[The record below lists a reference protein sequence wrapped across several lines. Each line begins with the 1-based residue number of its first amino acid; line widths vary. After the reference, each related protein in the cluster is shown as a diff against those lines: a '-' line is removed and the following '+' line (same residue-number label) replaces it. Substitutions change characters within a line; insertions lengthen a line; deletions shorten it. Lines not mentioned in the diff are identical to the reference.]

1 MTEEKKSIIKMLCIA
16 FATMLALPLT
26 YRAWV
31 TFNPPAPRE
40 TFSFTEFFDKTA
52 ANRSAR
58 LIKTPID
65 QWTKTDR
72 AAEPKIAAWL
82 EAHSKIVLPWE
93 WSSEARQKDPKGYRK
108 AWKRLLGETES
119 SLKDSI
125 ARIKKELKRIDRELL
140 INQTLHIH
148 LTNQIAAVERNLA
161 SNPLPATVTVEHL
174 SKGRFWG
181 WNVRKDQVHLEGE
194 TNRIAFVS
202 TMRRQVDAG
211 QNDNAKITKSKSLL
225 KCNLESK
232 ENLQAVFMRI
242 GEGVSDAKGD
252 ELKRLEETM
261 LTNLIDFINKE
272 CER

>member
-1 MTEEKKSIIKMLCIA
+1 MTEEKKSIVKMLCIA
-16 FATMLALPLT
+16 FVAMLALPLT

-31 TFNPPAPRE
+31 TFNPPAPSK
-40 TFSFTEFFDKTA
+40 TFSLAEFFDKAT
-52 ANRSAR
+52 ANRSLR
-58 LIKTPID
+58 LLKTPLD
-65 QWTKTDR
+65 RWTKTDR
-72 AAEPKIAAWL
+72 EAEPRIAAWL

-148 LTNQIAAVERNLA
+148 LTNQIAALERNLTTT
-161 SNPLPATVTVEHL
+161 PVPATVTVERL
-174 SKGRFWG
+174 SKGRFWE

-202 TMRRQVDAG
+202 TMRRQVDIG
-211 QNDNAKITKSKSLL
+211 QNDNARITKSKSLL

-232 ENLQAVFMRI
+232 ENLQAVFMWI

-261 LTNLIDFINKE
+261 MTNLIDFINKE